1 MLGVRFSLYL
11 VLGYALTTSSG
22 RPQTDNYKYKIF
34 FHVILYPETKIYPQG
49 FIFHLFSLWR
59 SDKARQ

>member
-49 FIFHLFSLWR
+49 FIFHLFSL
-59 SDKARQ
+59 